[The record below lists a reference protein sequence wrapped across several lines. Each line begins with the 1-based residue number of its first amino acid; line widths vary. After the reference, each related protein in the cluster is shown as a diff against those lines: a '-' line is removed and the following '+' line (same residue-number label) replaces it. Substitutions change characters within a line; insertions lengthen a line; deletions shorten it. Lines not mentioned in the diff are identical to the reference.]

1 MYFTI
6 GVASALVVAIATAAV
21 WATTKV
27 IQLRLQLNN
36 LLVEMI
42 RQQEELYRNSENLDA
57 GINNRLDRYAEHWE
71 QALDQAI
78 TDARLEVE
86 DTRRY
91 IDSRVDK
98 LLQQVYNNPSLGLST
113 DNKQLIKG

>member
-1 MYFTI
+1 METMYFTI

-27 IQLRLQLNN
+27 IQLRLQVNN

-42 RQQEELYRNSENLDA
+42 RQQEELYRNSEDLDTR
-57 GINNRLDRYAEHWE
+57 INNR
-71 QALDQAI
+71 LDQAI

-98 LLQQVYNNPSLGLST
+98 LLQQVYNNPNLGLNT